1 MQPRHKAYVYMT
13 CGTELLVFD
22 EPETDIAGTL
32 QVPGGTL
39 DPGESYLHAAK
50 REFEEE
56 TGLKVTGAFDL
67 FSGHDYLYEGT
78 RGLPVELH
86 RRSFYHVKIT
96 EKPKA
101 EWDHYEMSPNDGG
114 DPILFRFFWLD
125 LADEKQIEKIQM
137 YAGFEMPFSAL
148 RKRLN
153 LAG

>member
-22 EPETDIAGTL
+22 EPETEIAGTL

-56 TGLKVTGAFDL
+56 TGFALTGAL
-67 FSGHDYLYEGT
+67 EHFSGHDYLYKGT
-78 RGLPVELH
+78 RCLTEELH
-86 RRSFYHVKIT
+86 RRSFYHTQIA
-96 EKPKA
+96 EKPKT

-114 DPILFRFFWLD
+114 SPILFRFFWLD
-125 LADEKQIEKIQM
+125 LADTNHLKKIKM
-137 YAGFEMPFSAL
+137 YAGFDEPFSAL